1 MTESLKCEEC
11 GVGRYRSIKSPY
23 LMKMGQRML
32 VMPDAPAYLCDV
44 CGHRCFDD
52 DFLVSLY
59 YLVRQAVDD
68 PNRRSRRR
76 QATPE
81 VSAPA
86 PLRQRR

>member
-1 MTESLKCEEC
+1 MAETLKCDEC
-11 GVGRYRSIKSPY
+11 GVGRYRSIKAPY
-23 LMKMGQRML
+23 LMKMGRQML

-68 PNRRSRRR
+68 PGRRTHKR
-76 QATPE
+76 QPAPE
-81 VSAPA
+81 VPA
-86 PLRQRR
+86 LPPMRQRR

>member
-1 MTESLKCEEC
+1 MTEPLKCEEC
-11 GVGRYRSIKSPY
+11 GVGRYRPIKSPY
-23 LMKMGQRML
+23 LMKMGQHML

-44 CGHRCFDD
+44 CGYRCFDD

-68 PNRRSRRR
+68 PNRRARKR
-76 QATPE
+76 QPAPE
-81 VSAPA
+81 VPAPP